1 MKNSLMSGFGLMVLL
16 AFVTS
21 APACPPE
28 SKGSTHDATTAS
40 ADDKAKSEHGGS
52 GCRQKSGD
60 ASLAGDKAGGC
71 AKKCPFDKAGSTP
84 EGPAEA
90 ILASMPS
97 MKYRVG
103 TADMCCAKTAEETAA
118 KAGATI
124 QYVVAD
130 KAFESKTEA
139 TVALAA
145 ILESEVDKLQ
155 TMQFSAGGKCSRCPI
170 EAKELAKQAHT
181 QIAYRVGG
189 FDYSEQTKAEK
200 VVKLVADAVGEIKM
214 SYKVGDASFCC
225 DKMAGAK
232 AKETSKPMTFV
243 VGKDETCCQSTARLM
258 LAQAK
263 LHIIVATAA
272 AALAS

>member
-1 MKNSLMSGFGLMVLL
+1 VKSNLLSGFGLLVLL

-28 SKGSTHDATTAS
+28 SKGSSQDQGS
-40 ADDKAKSEHGGS
+40 AAVAGDKPGG
-52 GCRQKSGD
+52 CQHKSGD

-71 AKKCPFDKAGSTP
+71 AKKYPFAKPGSSGSAP
-84 EGPAEA
+84 ESPVEVV
-90 ILASMPS
+90 LASMPS

-103 TADMCCAKTAEETAA
+103 TADMCCSKTAEETAA
-118 KAGATI
+118 KTGSTI

-130 KAFESKTEA
+130 KAFESKIEA
-139 TVALAA
+139 NVALAA
-145 ILESEVDKLQ
+145 LLEAEVDKFQ
-155 TMQFSAGGKCSRCPI
+155 TVQFSVGGKCSRCPI
-170 EAKELAKQAHT
+170 EAKELAKQANT

-189 FDYSEQTKAEK
+189 FDYPEQTKAEM
-200 VVKLVADAVGEIKM
+200 VSKLVVNALGEVKM

-232 AKETSKPMTFV
+232 AKETGKAMTFV
-243 VGKDETCCQSTARLM
+243 VGKDETCCQATARLM

-263 LHIIVATAA
+263 LHIIIATAA